1 VKVYWSRCGHG
12 HGNFGDKLTPLLL
25 KHFGVPIE
33 WAAVEHAELIG
44 VGSILEKVPEGFK
57 GVIWTSGFMHES
69 SRGNFPSARVLGVRG
84 RLTRERIACKDREQ
98 IVLGDA
104 GLLCDEF
111 AVRRRKRYKLGIIPH
126 FVDAEDELVRT
137 FAASSSDITIV
148 DICGPTLEV
157 IRAVGECEQI
167 ISSSLHGLILA
178 DSLGIPNCWLELN
191 RGPERVAGKGFKY
204 RDYYSVFGIA
214 PEPLR
219 LDRSMTLEDVLRD
232 MPPYGRPNLETIK
245 ESLRRTIERIKESV
259 RPVSARELAARRAAE
274 ADWQHQL
281 GELRRLVSEHIPEG
295 ATVLVADNDQLRSE
309 LPTIRSVPF
318 LERNGLYWGA
328 PGSSEEAIAEVT
340 RQLERGIRWV
350 IIAWPLAWLLDRFP
364 DFASYLNS
372 NMALRSHT
380 TAGWIFERP

>member
-1 VKVYWSRCGHG
+1 MKVYWSKCGHG

-25 KHFGVPIE
+25 KHFGVPVE

-69 SRGNFPSARVLGVRG
+69 SCGDFPGARVLGVRG
-84 RLTRERIACKDREQ
+84 RLTLDRIVCKDREQ

-111 AVRRRKRYKLGIIPH
+111 SIPRRKRYKLGIIPH
-126 FVDAEDELVRT
+126 FVDAEDELVRA
-137 FAASSSDITIV
+137 FAASSSDITV
-148 DICGPTLEV
+148 LDICGPTLDV

-178 DSLGIPNCWLELN
+178 DSLNVPNRWLELN
-191 RGPERVAGKGFKY
+191 RGPERVAGAGFKY
-204 RDYYSVFGIA
+204 RDYYSVFGIT

-219 LDRSMTLEDVLRD
+219 LDRSTALESVLRD
-232 MPPYGRPNLETIK
+232 VHPYDRPNLQTIK
-245 ESLRRTIERIKESV
+245 ESLRRTIDRIKESF
-259 RPVSARELAARRAAE
+259 RPLSAQELEARRAAA

-281 GELRRLVSEHIPEG
+281 GELRRLVSENIPQG
-295 ATVLVADNDQLRSE
+295 STVLVADDDQLRSE

-328 PGSSEEAIAEVT
+328 PGSSEEAVAEVA
-340 RQLERGIRWV
+340 RHLERGVKWV

-364 DFASYLNS
+364 DFASYLNN
-372 NMALRSHT
+372 NMALRAHT
-380 TAGWIFERP
+380 TVGRIFERR